1 VSKARCRRADRQSMR
16 ATGYRG
22 NELVEAAVAGLKAEC
37 RANIFVQAAERARRK
52 RRGARTAR
60 HGPC

>member
-1 VSKARCRRADRQSMR
+1 MR